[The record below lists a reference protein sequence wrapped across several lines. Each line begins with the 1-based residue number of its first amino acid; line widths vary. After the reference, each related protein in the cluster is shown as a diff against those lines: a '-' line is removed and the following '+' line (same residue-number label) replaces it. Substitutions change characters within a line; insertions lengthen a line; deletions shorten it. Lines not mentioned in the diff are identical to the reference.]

1 MSSGADVMPTNDRG
15 PNARLALG
23 PGQLT
28 AHHEAGYR
36 LAVRSLAVITRS
48 ARWRMIMK

>member
-23 PGQLT
+23 PGHFV
-28 AHHEAGYR
+28 AHHKAGYR
-36 LAVRSLAVITRS
+36 LAVRSLAELACS
-48 ARWRMIMK
+48 ARRSTVMQ